1 MNYFDDYGDSRR
13 KIPYDDVPITRNERT
28 GRSYNNSSG
37 RRSGGGVGRLPIILI
52 SLVLFVNMV
61 LSVVCIYL
69 IKTKNVRTINNY
81 DLNVSSSSAVSSATA
96 ISAFMSSV
104 QVKAVST
111 GSAGAGVIYKIDG
124 NNVYF
129 VTCYHV
135 VSGSRTA
142 ILSHPS
148 FADDI
153 TATVL
158 GYSDKSDV
166 AVLKYT
172 SSDLEWDLGGCKPIT
187 WFNSAYI
194 SWGEKSFAIGNSLG
208 FELGITDGV
217 VSVINEKMSTSSNGN
232 GRFIRF
238 SAEINPG
245 NSGGGLF
252 NVDGQFIGLVDAK
265 IHSATSSDE
274 KLGKFTVLGMSYAVP
289 SSIVKGVA
297 DRIIEDNVTNPQ
309 RVKLNIEFENS
320 HMTTEFVTYNG
331 ELRQIET
338 YDVIISDTNGSFTGV
353 LSGGEIVESF
363 IYIDYDGV
371 SHEIP
376 MYNMYSFDD
385 YAYLVKKN
393 STITFKL
400 SNGSTINVVADTT
413 EE

>member
-28 GRSYNNSSG
+28 GRSYNNSSS
-37 RRSGGGVGRLPIILI
+37 RHSGGGVGRLPLVII

-69 IKTKNVRTINNY
+69 IKTKNIRTINNY
-81 DLNVSSSSAVSSATA
+81 ELNVNSSSAVSSATA

-104 QVKAVST
+104 QITTNS
-111 GSAGAGVIYKIDG
+111 SAGAGVIYKIDG
-124 NNVYF
+124 NDVYF
-129 VTCYHV
+129 VTCEHV
-135 VSGSRTA
+135 ITGSGTA
-142 ILSHPS
+142 KLKHPS
-148 FADDI
+148 FASDI
-153 TATVL
+153 VATVI
-158 GYSDKSDV
+158 GCSESSDV

-172 SSDLEWDLGGCKPIT
+172 SSDLEWELGGCKPIT

-208 FELGITDGV
+208 YELGITDGV
-217 VSVINEKMSTSSNGN
+217 VSVLNEKMSTSSTIN

-252 NVDGQFIGLVDAK
+252 NADGQFIGLVDAK

-274 KLGKFTVLGMSYAVP
+274 RLGKFTVLGMSYAVP
-289 SSIVKGVA
+289 STIVKGVA
-297 DRIIEDNVTNPQ
+297 DRIIAGETEPDKI
-309 RVKLNIEFENS
+309 KLNINFTNS
-320 HMTTEFVTYNG
+320 HMTIEYVTYNG

-338 YDVIISDTNGSFTGV
+338 YEVIISDTSGSFAGI

-363 IYIDYDGV
+363 IYKDYDGV

-376 MYNMYSFDD
+376 MYNEYSFDD

-400 SNGSTINVVADTT
+400 SNGSTINVVADMSVK
-413 EE
+413 

>member
-28 GRSYNNSSG
+28 IRNYNNSSG
-37 RRSGGGVGRLPIILI
+37 RRSGGGVGRLPLILI

-61 LSVVCIYL
+61 LSVVCLYL
-69 IKTKNVRTINNY
+69 IKTKNVRVINNY

-104 QVKAVST
+104 QVTTNS
-111 GSAGAGVIYKIDG
+111 SAGAGVIYKIDG
-124 NNVYF
+124 NDVYF

-135 VSGSRTA
+135 VSGSRSAKLT
-142 ILSHPS
+142 HTS
-148 FADDI
+148 FASDI
-153 TATVL
+153 VADVI
-158 GYSDKSDV
+158 GYSVKSDV
-166 AVLKYT
+166 AVLKST
-172 SSDLEWDLGGCKPIT
+172 LSDTEWELGGCKAVT

-194 SWGEKSFAIGNSLG
+194 SFGERCFAIGNSLG
-208 FELGITDGV
+208 KGLEITDGL
-217 VSVINEKMSTSSNGN
+217 VSVVNDTISTSQNSES
-232 GRFIRF
+232 RFIRF

-252 NVDGQFIGLVDAK
+252 NADGKFIGLVDAK
-265 IHSATSSDE
+265 IHNATSSDE
-274 KLGKFTVLGMSYAVP
+274 NLGKFTVLGMSYAVP
-289 SSIVKGVA
+289 STIVKGVA
-297 DRIIEDNVTNPQ
+297 DRIIAGDEHPQ
-309 RVKLNIEFENS
+309 KVKLDIEFKNS
-320 HMTTEFVTYNG
+320 NMTTKYVTYDG

-338 YDVIISDTNGSFTGV
+338 YDVTISSTGGNFTGV
-353 LSGGEIVESF
+353 LTGGEIVESF
-363 IYIDYDGV
+363 IYVDYDGV

-400 SNGSTINVVADTT
+400 SNGSFNVTASSF
-413 EE
+413 E